1 MTRDELITKIFQA
14 GAAYWKEPGA
24 EKVTY
29 LFSIDELEKLVRMV
43 QPKPV
48 TDELIAEAWHES
60 AGHVHRFAKLLQGK
74 VNACS

>member
-43 QPKPV
+43 QPKQSNNPICNSCRWKCQ
-48 TDELIAEAWHES
+48 TTS
-60 AGHVHRFAKLLQGK
+60 A
-74 VNACS
+74 